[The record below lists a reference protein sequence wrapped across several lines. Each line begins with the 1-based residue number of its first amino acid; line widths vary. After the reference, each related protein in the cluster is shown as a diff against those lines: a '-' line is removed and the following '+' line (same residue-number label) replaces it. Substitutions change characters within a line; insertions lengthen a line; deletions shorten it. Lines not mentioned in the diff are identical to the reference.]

1 MYNKDRRK
9 TMGLKLNKDQILA
22 NALELPPVERA
33 QLIEELF
40 ASFNFERNIEID
52 EIWKEEIVKRV
63 KAYEA
68 GTLEEKS
75 IEEVFSKI
83 NK

>member
-1 MYNKDRRK
+1 
-9 TMGLKLNKDQILA
+9 MGIKLNKDQILA
-22 NALELPPVERA
+22 NALDLPPVERA

-40 ASFNFERNIEID
+40 DSFNFERDIEID
-52 EIWKEEIVKRV
+52 EIWKEEIEKRV

-75 IEEVFSKI
+75 IEEVFSRI